1 MGQAEVLD
9 VLKKDKKKWWTTK
22 EIKEELN
29 HISIGSVGISIN
41 KLKNSNMVS
50 HKLVEAKPGFYNGNR
65 KYVLLLKWKN

>member
-50 HKLVEAKPGFYNGNR
+50 HKLVETKPGFYNSNR